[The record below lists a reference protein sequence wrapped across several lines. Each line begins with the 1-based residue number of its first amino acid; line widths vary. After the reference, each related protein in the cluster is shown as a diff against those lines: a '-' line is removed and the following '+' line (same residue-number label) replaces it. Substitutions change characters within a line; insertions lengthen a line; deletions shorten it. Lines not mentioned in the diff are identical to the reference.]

1 MTPANLRRTAA
12 YFTLVWGMFTLLQCG
27 KTDTVQPEARVKIIN
42 AHPVI
47 SNVYANLNDHDW
59 IEGVSYNNATPQYYA
74 IPATNQNNIRLYDAQ
89 SNNLLL
95 NLLIRQVTTNVYY
108 SLLLLPHTLY
118 PLDAVWLTDSLPAT
132 PTDSIKLRFINASP
146 DAGELLLFTHLLPQD
161 TLIQGVTFNPANPA
175 AITGFAKLAP
185 ASAEH
190 NFTIVNALTADTLLQ
205 CPNLLLQA
213 GGSYSLVLSG
223 YVAEQT
229 ALPLTYLLITHQP

>member
-1 MTPANLRRTAA
+1 MPANLCRIAA
-12 YFTLVWGMFTLLQCG
+12 YFALFWGMFILLQCG
-27 KTDTVQPEARVKIIN
+27 KTDIDQPNAQVKIIN

-47 SNVYANLNDHDW
+47 STVYANLNNYEW
-59 IEGVSYNNATPQYYA
+59 VEGVSYNNATPQYHA
-74 IPATNQNNIRLYDAQ
+74 IPATNQNNIGLYDAQ
-89 SNNLLL
+89 SNNRLL
-95 NLLIRQVTTNVYY
+95 NLLIKQVKTNVYY

-118 PLDAVWLTDSLPAT
+118 PLDAVWLTDSMPAT
-132 PTDSIKLRFINASP
+132 PADSIKLRLINASP
-146 DAGELLLFTHLLPQD
+146 DAGELLLFSHLLPQD

-185 ASAEH
+185 ASAAH
-190 NFTIVNALTADTLLQ
+190 NLTILNALTADTLLQ

-223 YVAEQT
+223 YVSEQT